1 MISKFFIDRP
11 VAAWVI
17 AIMIII
23 AGAICLPRMKIARFP
38 EVAPPSISISTNYSG
53 ASAQTVENSVA
64 QIIEQEMTG
73 LDGLLYFST
82 TSTSD
87 GAVRLRFSFDTNI
100 DVDVAQ
106 MQVQNRLS
114 GITSRLPDQV

>member
-11 VAAWVI
+11 VAAWVV
-17 AIMIII
+17 ALMILI
-23 AGAICLPRMKIARFP
+23 AGLICLPKMKIARFP
-38 EVAPPSISISTNYSG
+38 EVAPPSISVSATYSG
-53 ASAQTVENSVA
+53 ASAQTAENSIA

-82 TSTSD
+82 TTTSD
-87 GAVRLRFSFDTNI
+87 GSVRLRFSFDTSV

-114 GITSRLPDQV
+114 AITTRSTCA